1 MKKSHIPNP
10 KSPKNPN
17 YQNSNDRNKRC
28 LKFGTWCLFVIWCL
42 IFGIFPAFAQ
52 EEDKLV
58 GLSKQIIEAKT
69 NEDLYAPF
77 EELRGLY
84 FSRPAIKS
92 EGGIPPEAGKDN
104 RYAGFVEF
112 LKSLESKRKTLEPFT
127 SYYTALTRYSQLKYL
142 EEKQAWDEYFAQGN
156 TYREEIVSALEK
168 AIDVTI
174 PKDVLNIYSRLLLW
188 QFHRDQQDAF
198 AEQSLSD
205 LMNSVLE
212 YSKDTKDIKPIK
224 EVADKFSAYAE
235 KGKSKE
241 LYKIY
246 ADKIAASDTKEEE
259 LGSIASNFYKEGN
272 LELAE
277 TIYDIYLDRIT
288 KSLPQEKLIP
298 LLIEIAQA
306 FSYKD
311 VGANDALYAEKIFAK
326 IEEIGGRKAFDQELI
341 YLRAFSLEKAKEY
354 QKAKDNY
361 VDLAQRYPAATHND
375 EAVFK
380 SGIISTYVLRDIKQ
394 GRSYFEKLAQKETI
408 SPQVI
413 SSLYQLGLL
422 SQWEGDNLK
431 AREYY
436 DNLTGKAAGNFSET
450 VNLAQERL
458 REMNEGK
465 PIEYNLKTFLD
476 LSLKEENAMFDMT
489 KFDLNSHPYR
499 VKKNEDVNIN
509 ASSYF
514 VQSGCMQV
522 ELQYLWSGHTGTKKP
537 SLAEATFNTTYKEPG
552 SKEINLVI
560 VSPAGIVDRSIDI
573 ADVD

>member
-69 NEDLYAPF
+69 NESLYAPL
-77 EELRGLY
+77 EELRDIY
-84 FSRPAIKS
+84 F
-92 EGGIPPEAGKDN
+92 KDN

-112 LKSLESKRKTLEPFT
+112 LKSLESKKKTLEPFVN
-127 SYYTALTRYSQLKYL
+127 YYTALTRYSQLRYL
-142 EEKQAWDEYFAQGN
+142 EEKQGWDEYFAQGN
-156 TYREEIVSALEK
+156 AYRDEITTGAQK
-168 AIDVTI
+168 TIDNTKTND
-174 PKDVLNIYSRLLLW
+174 PLHIYARLLLW

-198 AEQSLSD
+198 VDQSLSD

-212 YSKDTKDIKPIK
+212 YSQAPKDLKPIK
-224 EVADKFSAYAE
+224 EVADKFLSYNE
-235 KGKSKE
+235 KVRSKE
-241 LYKIY
+241 IYKIY
-246 ADKIAASDTKEEE
+246 ADKIAASDISDDE
-259 LGSIASNFYKEGN
+259 LSRIALDFYKGGN
-272 LELAE
+272 LGLAQ
-277 TIYDIYLDRIT
+277 TIYDVYLERT
-288 KSLPQEKLIP
+288 SQSVSKEKLIP
-298 LLIEIAQA
+298 VLIDIAKL

-311 VGANDALYAEKIFAK
+311 EGLNDTFYAERIFAR
-326 IEEIGGRKAFDQELI
+326 IEESGGREAFDQELI
-341 YLRAFSLEKAKEY
+341 YLRAFRLEKAKEY